1 MKQFLVPLPDSPHS
15 NNTTDVAA
23 PATMVVSPTA
33 VTVTNKERLQKLRNS
48 FHTDVYLKFCF
59 RPDPDNSKLL
69 RCVLCPPDKD
79 TIAVASSKWNYQ
91 RHFSTHDGC
100 VEFIATKLSE
110 SGLGKLLISPD
121 QRDKDIYDTIRFVV
135 TTNSSMNLL
144 NTKEFKNYV
153 NRTVTSPPTCMKYME
168 EIGKAIA
175 VDIAAFLKDKKF
187 GLQFDG
193 WDNGSGRYFTGIFA
207 IVFVE
212 DKKAETILL
221 SVSPFEDEASFTAN
235 NHIKHFCD
243 VLQDYGIDCTNL
255 DQRCLFLSGD
265 NCRTNRAIAN
275 RMNIPLVGCYSHRF
289 NLACKMLFKQQ
300 ENFKLV
306 KKTHEL
312 MKRLKKKK
320 VIGFLRKHQAKDLSP
335 VILNKTRWSSCFNMI
350 KRMVEIFPFIHVLS
364 FTSVDVSIEPLKFTP
379 EEFEALKELH
389 KTTEPLA
396 EITESLQRD
405 DLQFDEARMFFD
417 EAMVLFNQ
425 FDVYLSSNAEIV
437 QNRDFESAIAKLLG
451 DVINNATLT
460 AAEFE
465 AVKHFE
471 VPQTQISTTTITDL
485 TEDNAH
491 YGNQLLQKYRN
502 SNKKRL
508 TTQYRWLS
516 LIPPTSNRVERLF
529 SKCRLIL
536 GYLRKKMLPNTLEII
551 LYLQYHLSR
560 WSPLTVKA
568 AREAMKTAGVLVN
581 DEIRNVNDVAE
592 RFERADDEEDTDDE
606 DEHEDD
612 LQKDSFFEDW

>member
-1 MKQFLVPLPDSPHS
+1 
-15 NNTTDVAA
+15 
-23 PATMVVSPTA
+23 
-33 VTVTNKERLQKLRNS
+33 
-48 FHTDVYLKFCF
+48 
-59 RPDPDNSKLL
+59 
-69 RCVLCPPDKD
+69 
-79 TIAVASSKWNYQ
+79 
-91 RHFSTHDGC
+91 
-100 VEFIATKLSE
+100 
-110 SGLGKLLISPD
+110 
-121 QRDKDIYDTIRFVV
+121 
-135 TTNSSMNLL
+135 
-144 NTKEFKNYV
+144 
-153 NRTVTSPPTCMKYME
+153 
-168 EIGKAIA
+168 
-175 VDIAAFLKDKKF
+175 
-187 GLQFDG
+187 
-193 WDNGSGRYFTGIFA
+193 
-207 IVFVE
+207 
-212 DKKAETILL
+212 
-221 SVSPFEDEASFTAN
+221 
-235 NHIKHFCD
+235 
-243 VLQDYGIDCTNL
+243 
-255 DQRCLFLSGD
+255 
-265 NCRTNRAIAN
+265 
-275 RMNIPLVGCYSHRF
+275 
-289 NLACKMLFKQQ
+289 
-300 ENFKLV
+300 
-306 KKTHEL
+306 
-312 MKRLKKKK
+312 
-320 VIGFLRKHQAKDLSP
+320 
-335 VILNKTRWSSCFNMI
+335 MI

-437 QNRDFESAIAKLLG
+437 QNRDFESAIGKLLG

-471 VPQTQISTTTITDL
+471 VPQIQISTTTITDL

-536 GYLRKKMLPNTLEII
+536 GYLRKKMLPKTLEII